1 MQQHSKHAMFYN
13 LGSRPLSRF
22 AQIDSP
28 GPLIQSVYGC
38 SMSRNLN
45 DASQL
50 QAAKD
55 IRNEE
60 TEGEATERR
69 REKEKCEDLM
79 RQCRQWQAEYPH
91 SPRPWYSPKR
101 KKTAV
106 RQHEQ
111 KRKSLLMKVD
121 RLAVELSR
129 ENGWEAA
136 VQMVEQARN
145 HLAND
150 AYEAARLLNLWREP
164 PE

>member
-1 MQQHSKHAMFYN
+1 
-13 LGSRPLSRF
+13 
-22 AQIDSP
+22 
-28 GPLIQSVYGC
+28 
-38 SMSRNLN
+38 MSRNLH

-50 QAAKD
+50 QAAPD

-60 TEGEATERR
+60 AEEEAAENR
-69 REKEKCEDLM
+69 REREKCEDLM
-79 RQCRQWQAEYPH
+79 CQCRQWQAEYPH

-129 ENGWEAA
+129 ENGWEVA
-136 VQMVEQARN
+136 VQMVDQARVQ
-145 HLAND
+145 LAND
-150 AYEAARLLNLWREP
+150 GYEAARLLSLWREP
-164 PE
+164 SE

>member
-1 MQQHSKHAMFYN
+1 
-13 LGSRPLSRF
+13 
-22 AQIDSP
+22 
-28 GPLIQSVYGC
+28 
-38 SMSRNLN
+38 MSRNLN
-45 DASQL
+45 TTNQL

-60 TEGEATERR
+60 AREEATERR
-69 REKEKCEDLM
+69 REREKSEDLM

-129 ENGWEAA
+129 ESGWEAA
-136 VQMVEQARN
+136 VQMVDQARVQ
-145 HLAND
+145 LAND
-150 AYEAARLLNLWREP
+150 GYEAARLLNLWREP
-164 PE
+164 HE